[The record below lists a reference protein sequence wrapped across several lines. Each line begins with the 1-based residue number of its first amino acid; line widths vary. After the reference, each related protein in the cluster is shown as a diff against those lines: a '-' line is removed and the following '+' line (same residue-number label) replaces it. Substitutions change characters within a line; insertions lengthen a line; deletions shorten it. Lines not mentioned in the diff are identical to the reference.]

1 MRSRTVGGG
10 TGRRAGGGR
19 RDAPVGAGG
28 ERGSAALEFAMV
40 LPILLI
46 VTLGLVQAGL
56 FVRDQLVLVEAARA
70 GAREASV
77 TADDGAVRAAVGRT
91 AGVLAD
97 ADLSV
102 EVTRS
107 GQQGQPVS
115 VRVAYAD
122 QVVIPV
128 VGWLFPASVDLSAS
142 ATLRQEY
149 R

>member
-1 MRSRTVGGG
+1 
-10 TGRRAGGGR
+10 
-19 RDAPVGAGG
+19 
-28 ERGSAALEFAMV
+28 MV

-128 VGWLFPASVDLSAS
+128 VGWLFPSSVDLSAS
-142 ATLRQEY
+142 ATVRQEY